1 MYKIK
6 TLLLGIQSPKV
17 ISKKVVKESFKVNNF
32 WMILIQKDVH
42 ILIQKDVLFAIT
54 MQSAP

>member
-17 ISKKVVKESFKVNNF
+17 ISKKVVKESFKVDNF
-32 WMILIQKDVH
+32 WIILA
-42 ILIQKDVLFAIT
+42 IQKDVLFAIT